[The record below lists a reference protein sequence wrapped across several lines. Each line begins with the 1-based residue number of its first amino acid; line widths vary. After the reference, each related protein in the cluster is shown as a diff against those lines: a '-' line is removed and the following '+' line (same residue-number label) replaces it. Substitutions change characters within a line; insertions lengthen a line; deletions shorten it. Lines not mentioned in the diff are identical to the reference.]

1 MIGKSEDENYE
12 KILRKE
18 NNLFGDILQSD
29 VSDSYRS
36 LPEKVKYYLYKRTK
50 LVYLKRR

>member
-1 MIGKSEDENYE
+1 MIGKSEYKNFE

-18 NNLFGDILQSD
+18 NKLFGDILQSD

-36 LPEKVKYYLYKRTK
+36 LPEKVKLYLYMSSKK
-50 LVYLKRR
+50 V